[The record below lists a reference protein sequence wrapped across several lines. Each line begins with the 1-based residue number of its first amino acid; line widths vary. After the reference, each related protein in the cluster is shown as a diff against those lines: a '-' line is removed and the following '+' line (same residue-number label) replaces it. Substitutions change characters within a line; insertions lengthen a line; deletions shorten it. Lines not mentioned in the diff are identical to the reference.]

1 MALQKYDARKTSEK
15 HPDFQ
20 PLEYF
25 FEKMKVNTNH
35 LWWHTET
42 IWPLTFLCSPHSQYF
57 CTWTVSGHFGSRGKI
72 LITPCG

>member
-35 LWWHTET
+35 LW
-42 IWPLTFLCSPHSQYF
+42 
-57 CTWTVSGHFGSRGKI
+57 
-72 LITPCG
+72 

>member
-42 IWPLTFLCSPHSQYF
+42 IWPLTFLCSP
-57 CTWTVSGHFGSRGKI
+57 TVSTSVPELWVVI
-72 LITPCG
+72 LDHVAKF